1 MGQFILNMKIHRSE
15 RGLCR
20 SPSSWLASDVT
31 FRTGKSQRYQYIG
44 IWYLLGFRA
53 RVEYFFHVS
62 FLTSMSLLYGRVL
75 GTRLLGNRRFNVGLI
90 FIKKNIKVGQKWR
103 L

>member
-1 MGQFILNMKIHRSE
+1 MKQVFVGVLVLGWLLTSRFE
-15 RGLCR
+15 
-20 SPSSWLASDVT
+20 LASLKDKT
-31 FRTGKSQRYQYIG
+31 ALDPHPISISEFG
-44 IWYLLGFRA
+44 IFWDLGLGWSI
-53 RVEYFFHVS
+53 FFHVS